1 MKLKHI
7 FDKKEVVKEGKR
19 TMEELKIA
27 IPNKGRLSEKIYEL
41 LNAAG
46 LNFESKSERCLHIKT
61 QDKKCSLIF
70 VRTQDIPKFLDAKV
84 ADIGFTGLDIV
95 EEEGIELDV
104 IKRFDFGYCDMVV
117 AVREEDK
124 YQKTEDLPD
133 TINVATSFP
142 NIAKNYFKQMGKTAK
157 IIEVNGAVEITP
169 SLGLSDV
176 IVDITSSG
184 STLKQNRL
192 RIIDKI
198 MDSSCVI
205 VQRKDLS
212 DEIKKQISALLTAIN
227 AVMDAKEKKYLMV
240 NLPKTKLEELKAL
253 LPGLSSPTVMTL
265 WGDDKNVAVHVV
277 VDKDKIYDSIN
288 HLKAIGGE
296 GILILTVDQMVR

>member
-1 MKLKHI
+1 MA
-7 FDKKEVVKEGKR
+7 
-19 TMEELKIA
+19 MEELKIA

-46 LNFESKSERCLHIKT
+46 LNFEAKSERCLHITT
-61 QDKKCSLIF
+61 QDKKCSIIF

-84 ADIGFTGLDIV
+84 AHIGFTGLDIV
-95 EEEGIELDV
+95 KEEGIELDV

-117 AVREEDK
+117 AVKEEDK

-240 NLPKTKLEELKAL
+240 NLPKTKLEELKTF

>member
-1 MKLKHI
+1 MA
-7 FDKKEVVKEGKR
+7 
-19 TMEELKIA
+19 MEELKIA

-46 LNFESKSERCLHIKT
+46 LNFEAKSERCLHITT
-61 QDKKCSLIF
+61 QDKKCSIIF

-84 ADIGFTGLDIV
+84 AHIGFTGLDIIK
-95 EEEGIELDV
+95 EEGIELDV

-117 AVREEDK
+117 AVKEEDK

-142 NIAKNYFKQMGKTAK
+142 NIAKKYFKQMGKTAK

-240 NLPKTKLEELKAL
+240 NLPKTKLEELKTF